1 MSKKPDKKEEQKEVV
16 QEPAEKKVPKR
27 KLAAREANLS
37 MYIYANYGVEPST
50 KANIFYLGPRWIG
63 ADWMCPGLFEELLY
77 RHESELKPLADKPE
91 ELTKKIMQIFKDKYL
106 MLLWTRFNSIKGIV
120 TDYVTEK
127 INSPEWDAAVKEAKE
142 APEEKTQIEF
152 TKPEQ

>member
-1 MSKKPDKKEEQKEVV
+1 MAKKPDKKEEQKEVV
-16 QEPAEKKVPKR
+16 QEPAEKKTPKR

-63 ADWMCPGLFEELLY
+63 ADWMCPGLFEEFLY
-77 RHESELKPLADKPE
+77 RSSEELKPLVDKPD
-91 ELTKKIMQIFKDKYL
+91 ELRKKITQIFKEKYL

-120 TDYVTEK
+120 TDFVTEK
-127 INSPEWDAAVKEAKE
+127 IDTQEWNDAVKEALE
-142 APEEKTQIEF
+142 APQEKTQIEF